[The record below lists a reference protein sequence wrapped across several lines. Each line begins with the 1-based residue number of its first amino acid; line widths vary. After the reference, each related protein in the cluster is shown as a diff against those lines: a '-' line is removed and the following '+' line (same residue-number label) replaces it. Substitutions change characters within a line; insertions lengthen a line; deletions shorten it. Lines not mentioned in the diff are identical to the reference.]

1 LREFAVRRRDQQ
13 QRRAGRYNPEGISST
28 WAMRRGLRSALSTPR
43 ISALIWPDEAEE
55 GRMTKQEA
63 VEKVT
68 KALLRDSGYPDHN
81 WREYPKQV
89 EAARQMVVALDALG
103 VHRLSG

>member
-1 LREFAVRRRDQQ
+1 
-13 QRRAGRYNPEGISST
+13 
-28 WAMRRGLRSALSTPR
+28 
-43 ISALIWPDEAEE
+43 
-55 GRMTKQEA
+55 MTKQEA